1 MVKEDM
7 KMLLE
12 LLEEAF
18 ISCDEESCNDCD
30 YLVNLVVGELPQCPI
45 TIVRDMISQRLL
57 RGRR

>member
-1 MVKEDM
+1 
-7 KMLLE
+7 MLLE

-45 TIVRDMISQRLL
+45 TIVRDMISQKLV